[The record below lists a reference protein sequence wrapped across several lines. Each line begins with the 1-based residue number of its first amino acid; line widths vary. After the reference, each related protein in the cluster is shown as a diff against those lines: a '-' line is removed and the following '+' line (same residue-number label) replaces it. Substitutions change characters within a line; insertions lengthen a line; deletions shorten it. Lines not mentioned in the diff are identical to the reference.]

1 MTTTTTTAS
10 GSPIQRIPLIS
21 LLHITVVIVQFAM
34 LGIMLFVKFNRTSE
48 YLMPYVN
55 AITSGFATI
64 ILGAFAYKFAKW
76 YILSNK
82 KLVVLLYFLTVL
94 TLAIMIAADL
104 ALKYVITTSVEESAP
119 GEVSREK
126 FLYKDFE
133 GGQLLKQD
141 IEPDYTTSY
150 IVPLQYLAAWQ
161 ILNNYPGT
169 FSFIFRW
176 GATAITLNHYNKNKR
191 MNQAI
196 FWAMISIPLIL

>member
-1 MTTTTTTAS
+1 MVYS
-10 GSPIQRIPLIS
+10 R
-21 LLHITVVIVQFAM
+21 H
-34 LGIMLFVKFNRTSE
+34 
-48 YLMPYVN
+48 
-55 AITSGFATI
+55 
-64 ILGAFAYKFAKW
+64 
-76 YILSNK
+76 K

-104 ALKYVITTSVEESAP
+104 ALKYVITTAVEESAP

-126 FLYKDFE
+126 FFYKDFE
-133 GGQLLKQD
+133 GGELLKQD

-150 IVPLQYLAAWQ
+150 NVPLQYLAAWQ
-161 ILNNYPGT
+161 ILNNYSGT

-176 GATAITLNHYNKNKR
+176 GATAITLNHYNRNKR